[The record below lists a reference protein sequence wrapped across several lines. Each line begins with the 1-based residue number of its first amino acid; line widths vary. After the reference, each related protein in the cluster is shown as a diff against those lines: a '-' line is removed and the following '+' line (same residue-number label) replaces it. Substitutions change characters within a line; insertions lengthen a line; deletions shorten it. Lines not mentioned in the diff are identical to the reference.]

1 VVLGVGY
8 HVLQGLEG
16 LGLAAGYQQPTRALG
31 QLLANR
37 GDLLRRLTQ
46 AKYDLRQRI
55 AQTGVMVDLGE
66 TDVLVGQ
73 MAQLGQ
79 GVVNGNGARG
89 NRFQQRL
96 QLLVD
101 LRASGLQKE

>member
-1 VVLGVGY
+1 VV
-8 HVLQGLEG
+8 
-16 LGLAAGYQQPTRALG
+16 
-31 QLLANR
+31 
-37 GDLLRRLTQ
+37 
-46 AKYDLRQRI
+46 
-55 AQTGVMVDLGE
+55 VDLGE

-101 LRASGLQKE
+101 LRASGLERSKQIISDYFTKDGSASPLQRGPGCPRFINLGCPRFINLACPRFNIE